1 MYLMLD
7 LLYHKRNPFTKTV
20 VDGTWC
26 SFQIFTTITSEKN
39 VIIFTQSL
47 Q

>member
-7 LLYHKRNPFTKTV
+7 LLDHKHDPLTKTV
-20 VDGTWC
+20 VGGTWH
-26 SFQIFTTITSEKN
+26 SFQIIKAKTSEKN

>member
-7 LLYHKRNPFTKTV
+7 LLYYKRDPLTNTV

-26 SFQIFTTITSEKN
+26 SFQIFKAITSEKN